1 MNKIQFRQIP
11 KNARLLALGNHF
23 RPVAQKDQWRIATY
37 FRESDNKD
45 IIKSFEVDVLC
56 IMALGR
62 TFIQSEGKPYKS
74 MQYSK
79 KIKFPPISEWTE
91 CHLKDC
97 PQLSYR
103 LQQIPEIAEQKC
115 FSFEI
120 NGINYWLPKFELAR
134 KLFFHAGFIVRA
146 AYQPHGLDLLFYI
159 QKDEDKKEVHIH
171 TASKTGIPSSYIKHK
186 GYRELFSWIVLNDEV
201 RNSFESIWVHIN
213 KEQYKYN
220 NYSRWMFN
228 FSPPASLSNLEL
240 TVRGPFS
247 ADTKNMIIWEIADI
261 TGLVHNNNYNVF
273 FHHPAINQST
283 MSGQG
288 GEKSSSE
295 GVADIDIEQEPDDSK
310 EIQLIE
316 LPSEGLSFSKPIPTF
331 VSYNSKK
338 TGGYKG
344 GGEAGENSLGI
355 KDPISNGDGV
365 AGDFDLLDDEDVFV
379 NHFMVLKQCLIEIAK
394 SDDISMDYVRVKALP
409 ILPRCGFHLMNDNK
423 PRCYLIAKFTLIN
436 GQVRHLFEIDTSDY
450 VKSLSTQVI
459 QFKREVNISNE
470 VENIFKLLV
479 RSSLRWPKKKIASL
493 SQYVKPVQHPEKSSQ
508 IEEIELLAFWKLR
521 LNRAISGSSS
531 TS

>member
-1 MNKIQFRQIP
+1 MQQSGILFVLSGPSGAGKGTICQELLRQIP
-11 KNARLLALGNHF
+11 NL
-23 RPVAQKDQWRIATY
+23 
-37 FRESDNKD
+37 
-45 IIKSFEVDVLC
+45 
-56 IMALGR
+56 
-62 TFIQSEGKPYKS
+62 
-74 MQYSK
+74 QYSVSATTRK
-79 KIKFPPISEWTE
+79 P
-91 CHLKDC
+91 
-97 PQLSYR
+97 R
-103 LQQIPEIAEQKC
+103 LGET
-115 FSFEI
+115 

-146 AYQPHGLDLLFYI
+146 AYQPHGLDLLFSI

-295 GVADIDIEQEPDDSK
+295 GVADIDIEQEPDDSND
-310 EIQLIE
+310 IQLIE

-338 TGGYKG
+338 NWG
-344 GGEAGENSLGI
+344 L
-355 KDPISNGDGV
+355 
-365 AGDFDLLDDEDVFV
+365 
-379 NHFMVLKQCLIEIAK
+379 
-394 SDDISMDYVRVKALP
+394 
-409 ILPRCGFHLMNDNK
+409 
-423 PRCYLIAKFTLIN
+423 
-436 GQVRHLFEIDTSDY
+436 
-450 VKSLSTQVI
+450 
-459 QFKREVNISNE
+459 
-470 VENIFKLLV
+470 
-479 RSSLRWPKKKIASL
+479 
-493 SQYVKPVQHPEKSSQ
+493 
-508 IEEIELLAFWKLR
+508 
-521 LNRAISGSSS
+521 
-531 TS
+531 